1 MNSFKKHLP
10 RTSTRSKN
18 VKRVALLGSV
28 LLSLSIVSVSVAA
41 DIPATLAQIA
51 RALSQG
57 DSRTAEHLVAV
68 ALANPDLSRSEE
80 SVLLLDRAKIDEL
93 HEQFPDALA
102 DFTKAIDGHALPQ
115 AIQVGALLERGLLL
129 AALNRL
135 DDAIEDY
142 NSVLAL
148 DPHSWSAL
156 NERASAYHR
165 QNCISEAQRDYF
177 ASLAAGNKN
186 PEYSYFGLG
195 QIAEEQGET
204 ATARS
209 FYIKAVA
216 ANPKYG
222 LADERLKSLGAHTAT
237 LPPSTST
244 PQLPST
250 PVALPVVTQQPSV
263 TADQPIH
270 LVLPAVV
277 SLTQSGGQRLRL
289 TPADAGPLRL
299 AKSQVQLGVWTSEE
313 RAAAAWSRAVQLAG
327 KALAPL
333 SPSIIPTDIPGKGQL
348 FRLRVTAITNATEL
362 CASLKTAGLDCMPVK
377 E

>member
-1 MNSFKKHLP
+1 LNSLKKHP
-10 RTSTRSKN
+10 PGKFTRGKSI
-18 VKRVALLGSV
+18 KRVALLGSV
-28 LLSLSIVSVSVAA
+28 LLSLSVVNVSAAA
-41 DIPATLAQIA
+41 DTSATLAQIA

-57 DSRTAEHLVAV
+57 DSRTAERLV
-68 ALANPDLSRSEE
+68 ALALAQPSLNSSQESE
-80 SVLLLDRAKIDEL
+80 LLLDRAKIDEL

-102 DFTKAIDGHALPQ
+102 DLTKAIDGHALPQ
-115 AIQVGALLERGLLL
+115 PIQIGALLERGLLL
-129 AALNRL
+129 VALNRL

-142 NSVLAL
+142 NAVLAL

-165 QNCISEAQRDYF
+165 QNRISEAQRDYL

-222 LADERLKSLGAHTAT
+222 LADERLKRLGGHIAT
-237 LPPSTST
+237 PPSTST
-244 PQLPST
+244 PQPSST
-250 PVALPVVTQQPSV
+250 PVAPPVVTQRPSA

-270 LVLPAVV
+270 LVPPDVASVR
-277 SLTQSGGQRLRL
+277 QSGGQRLRL
-289 TPADAGPLRL
+289 TPADAGLLRQ
-299 AKSQVQLGVWTSEE
+299 AKSQVQLGVWASEE

-333 SPSIIPTDIPGKGQL
+333 SPSIIPVDIPGKGQL
-348 FRLRVTAITNATEL
+348 FRLRVTAITNAADL

>member
-1 MNSFKKHLP
+1 
-10 RTSTRSKN
+10 
-18 VKRVALLGSV
+18 LGSV
-28 LLSLSIVSVSVAA
+28 LLSLSVVNVSAAA
-41 DIPATLAQIA
+41 DTSATLAQIA

-57 DSRTAEHLVAV
+57 DSRTAERLV
-68 ALANPDLSRSEE
+68 ALALAQPSLNSSQESE
-80 SVLLLDRAKIDEL
+80 LLLDRAKIDEL

-102 DFTKAIDGHALPQ
+102 DLTKAIDGHALPQ
-115 AIQVGALLERGLLL
+115 PIQIGALLERGLLL
-129 AALNRL
+129 VALNRL

-142 NSVLAL
+142 NAVLAL

-165 QNCISEAQRDYF
+165 QNRISEAQRDYL

-222 LADERLKSLGAHTAT
+222 LADERLKRLGGHIAT
-237 LPPSTST
+237 PPSTST
-244 PQLPST
+244 PQPPST
-250 PVALPVVTQQPSV
+250 PVAPPVVTQQPSA

-270 LVLPAVV
+270 LVPPDVASVR
-277 SLTQSGGQRLRL
+277 QSGGQRLRL
-289 TPADAGPLRL
+289 TPADAGLLRQ
-299 AKSQVQLGVWTSEE
+299 AKSQVQLGVWASEE
-313 RAAAAWSRAVQLAG
+313 RAAAAWLRAVQLAG

-333 SPSIIPTDIPGKGQL
+333 SPSIIPVDIPGKGQL
-348 FRLRVTAITNATEL
+348 FRLRVTAITNAADL